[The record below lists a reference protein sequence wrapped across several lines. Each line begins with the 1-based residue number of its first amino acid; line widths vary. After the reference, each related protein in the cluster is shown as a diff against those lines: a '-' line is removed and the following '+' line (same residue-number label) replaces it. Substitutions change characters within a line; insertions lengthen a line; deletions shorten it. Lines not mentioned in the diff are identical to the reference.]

1 MAVDADRH
9 VTDLRPTLRARLEEL
24 AEGLGVGGPGHHEL
38 TARFEDG
45 HLRWFERRAIRVPAS
60 VLESDDGL
68 AAASA

>member
-1 MAVDADRH
+1 MAVDADPH
-9 VTDLRPTLRARLEEL
+9 ETEIRPTLRARLEEL

-60 VLESDDGL
+60 VLEGDDGP
-68 AAASA
+68 AASA